1 MIRAVRDSRYK
12 YLKNFYPEKPY
23 YLPLEYREKMAKM
36 QQLLM
41 MEKNNELDTIQNL
54 LFRKEKANEELFDT
68 DLDPYKGDEALR
80 QSFMFIAPGNCLVI
94 PSVALPMGVD
104 NGLPTGIQIYSE

>member
-23 YLPLEYREKMAKM
+23 YLPLEYREKMGTM

-41 MEKNNELDTIQNL
+41 MEK
-54 LFRKEKANEELFDT
+54 K
-68 DLDPYKGDEALR
+68 
-80 QSFMFIAPGNCLVI
+80 
-94 PSVALPMGVD
+94 
-104 NGLPTGIQIYSE
+104 